1 MEFKNKLEKNINK
14 QYVFHFI
21 SNLNFT
27 RGIWMLYLAYKGLSL
42 FEIGLME
49 TVFHISSFLM
59 EIPTGAIA
67 DIFGRKVSRT
77 LGRAAAIVGTLIMIL
92 GNSTLA
98 FAVAFVFSAL
108 SYNLESGAGEAL
120 VYDSLKEIGREKDYI
135 KVAGIGEFLFNIAS
149 VVSMVAAGYVA
160 AFSYENVYKIVLAV
174 GVISLAV
181 SLGFTEPTIGR
192 AEKKQSILKTF
203 FSQIADSFR
212 AVKSDKRVLG
222 IILASEMFAALYTT
236 EFFYVQNKLKMA
248 GSTTFE
254 IGLILAA
261 GSIAAAVLATQTH
274 KLESKVSIKGIMK
287 IGAVLGIAGFWGMS
301 VIGLEPYAFVVLSA
315 VEGMIF
321 VAVTDYVNK
330 LIPSQQRATI
340 LSLKSMMFSVY
351 MIVLFPIAGKLGD
364 IYGLGTSFVVI
375 GVIATLSLGTILYM
389 AYRKQK

>member
-1 MEFKNKLEKNINK
+1 MDFKNKLEKNIIK
-14 QYVFHFI
+14 QYIFHFI
-21 SNLNFT
+21 TNLNFT

-49 TVFHISSFLM
+49 TVFHISSFMM

-77 LGRAAAIVGTLIMIL
+77 LGRVAAVAGTAIMIL
-92 GNSTLA
+92 GNSPFA
-98 FAVAFVFSAL
+98 FAVAFVFAAL

-120 VYDSLKEIGREKDYI
+120 VYDSLKETGREKEYI
-135 KVAGIGEFLFNIAS
+135 KVAGRNEMIFNIAS
-149 VVSMVAAGYVA
+149 VLSMVAAGYVA
-160 AFSYENVYKIVLAV
+160 TFSFESVYKIVLVV
-174 GVISLAV
+174 GILAFAQSLF
-181 SLGFTEPTIGR
+181 FTEPMIGR
-192 AEKKQSILKTF
+192 VQKHENIHKAFIR
-203 FSQIADSFR
+203 QIAESFR
-212 AVKSDKRVLG
+212 VVKNDKRVLG

-236 EFFYVQNKLKMA
+236 EFFYVQNKMKMQ

-261 GSIAAAVLATQTH
+261 GSIAAAVAASQTH
-274 KLESKVSIKGIMK
+274 RLEKRLSIKGIMK
-287 IGAVLGIAGFWGMS
+287 LGAMLGIAGFWGMAAA
-301 VIGLEPYAFVVLSA
+301 VLTPYAFVLLSA

-351 MIVLFPIAGKLGD
+351 MILLFPIAGKIGD
-364 IYGLGTSFVVI
+364 IYGLGISFVVI
-375 GVIATLSLGTILYM
+375 GAVATLSLGAILYM